1 MNHGQPSTSDMTGTP
16 DQEVP
21 MKATLGISRRDFV
34 VTTFA
39 VGGGL
44 ALGFAFPKNDPE
56 RVALAGRLS
65 GRPWESLAGKSDVE
79 VGPWL
84 LIAPDD
90 TVTIRVGQSEMGQG
104 VITSCA
110 KMVAEELE
118 CDWSKV
124 RAEYVSVNRH
134 FRENKV
140 YKRLVT
146 TSSSSVRLGRP
157 YLQQAGASA
166 RERLMAAAAQ
176 SWNVPRSELTVKDGV
191 ISHKLTGRT
200 LRYGEVA
207 EKAAAIK
214 LPAEPKIKTP
224 DQYTLLK
231 KPTKLLD
238 TPLKVDGSAAYG
250 IDVRVPG
257 MLYAAIKAS
266 PVFKGKVKSY
276 NADVVRS
283 RPGVHSIVE
292 FSGEE
297 IEAGVAVI
305 ADSYWHARTAL
316 EATPIEWD
324 EGIHGNDSSEEFFR
338 SSRAMLDEPGAK
350 VVTKKGD
357 PEGVLKNASKVVEAV
372 YEVPYLDHAVMEP
385 FNCTAQVTSDR
396 VDIWVGSQ
404 DPENATIDA
413 SKVTGIP
420 LEKIYLHNCFLGGG
434 FGRRGNQ
441 DDVRQAVA
449 IAKQLGGRPVKVIW
463 SREETTRHGYYRPMR
478 VSRFR
483 AALGPDGTPLAWHT
497 RVVGTDEDVFAA
509 KLVAAEGNFASQTR
523 VVRTD
528 EPADEQLIRGLHK
541 LPYFAPHQLFD
552 YQLRKTH
559 VPTGPW
565 TSVGRSQ
572 NEFFLETFVDELAHA
587 AGREP
592 YRYRRALLQANA
604 EFVFAKNWIQV
615 LDAAAQQSG
624 WSQKLPAGTGRGI
637 AIGDSR
643 RLSRTE
649 ITICAMVAT
658 VAVSQ
663 KGEVRV
669 ERLDVAID
677 TGPFLVNPL
686 AAERQVEMQV
696 AMGLAAV
703 LRQEITIENGRV
715 VQGNFETYPLLR
727 PAEIPEIKVQFVRA
741 TDDPI
746 AGIGEEIV
754 GWVAPA
760 VCNAIFAVTG
770 KRIRSLPLKKH
781 DLSWHS

>member
-1 MNHGQPSTSDMTGTP
+1 MSANR
-16 DQEVP
+16 E
-21 MKATLGISRRDFV
+21 ISRREFV
-34 VTTFA
+34 VTAAT

-44 ALGFAFPKNDPE
+44 ALGLSFPKSD
-56 RVALAGRLS
+56 ALRAADLAKLS
-65 GRPWESLAGKSDVE
+65 GRPWESMAGRNDIE
-79 VGPWL
+79 VGPWVV
-84 LIAPDD
+84 IAPDD
-90 TVTIRVGQSEMGQG
+90 TVTIRIGQSEMGQG

-110 KMVAEELE
+110 KMLVEELE

-140 YKRLVT
+140 YRRLNT

-176 SWNVPRSELTVKDGV
+176 TWSVPRAELTVKDGV
-191 ISHKLTGRT
+191 ITHKLTGRT
-200 LRYGEVA
+200 LRYGQVA

-214 LPAEPKIKTP
+214 LLAEPKIKTP
-224 DQYTLLK
+224 DQYTLMK

-238 TPLKVDGSAAYG
+238 TPLKVDGSATYG
-250 IDVRVPG
+250 IDVHVPG
-257 MLYAAIKAS
+257 MLYAAAKAS

-276 NADVVRS
+276 NADSVKR
-283 RPGVHSIVE
+283 RPGVHSVVE

-297 IEAGVAVI
+297 IEAGVAVV

-316 EATPIEWD
+316 DDMPIEWD
-324 EGIHGNDSSEEFFR
+324 EGTHGNDTSEEFFK
-338 SSRAMLDEPGAK
+338 SSRATLDEPGAK
-350 VVTKKGD
+350 VVTMKGD
-357 PEGVLKNASKVVEAV
+357 PEGVLKNASQVVEAV
-372 YEVPYLDHAVMEP
+372 YEVPYLDHTVMEP
-385 FNCTAQVTSDR
+385 FNCTAQVTADR

-413 SKVTGIP
+413 AKLTGVP
-420 LEKIYLHNCFLGGG
+420 VEKIYLHNCFLGGG

-483 AALGPDGTPLAWHT
+483 ASLGPDGMPLAWHT
-497 RVVGTDEDVFAA
+497 RVVGMDEAVFAS
-509 KLVAAEGNFASQTR
+509 KLVAAEGGLASNGRNGGTP
-523 VVRTD
+523 
-528 EPADEQLIRGLHK
+528 EPGNEQLIRGLHK
-541 LPYFAPHQLFD
+541 LPYFVPNQLFD
-552 YQLRKTH
+552 YHLRNTH

-587 AGREP
+587 AGRDP
-592 YRYRRALLQANA
+592 YLYRRALLETNA
-604 EFVFAKNWIQV
+604 EFPFAKAWTEV
-615 LDAAAQQSG
+615 LGAAAEQSDWG
-624 WSQKLPAGTGRGI
+624 RKLPAGTGMGI

-649 ITICAMVAT
+649 ITIIGVVAT
-658 VAVSQ
+658 VSVSK

-669 ERLDVAID
+669 ERMDVAVD

-696 AMGLAAV
+696 TMGLAAA
-703 LRQEITIENGRV
+703 LRQEITIEKGRV
-715 VQGNFETYPLLR
+715 VQSNFDDYPLLR
-727 PAEIPEIKVQFVRA
+727 ATEMPEISVHWVRA

-746 AGIGEEIV
+746 AGIGEEAV

-760 VCNAIFAVTG
+760 VCNAIFAATG
-770 KRIRSLPLKKH
+770 KRIRSLPLKNH
-781 DLSWHS
+781 DLSWS

>member
-1 MNHGQPSTSDMTGTP
+1 MT
-16 DQEVP
+16 
-21 MKATLGISRRDFV
+21 ATRGMSRREFV

-44 ALGFAFPKNDPE
+44 ALGLSFPKNEAE
-56 RVALAGRLS
+56 RAAIAVRLS
-65 GRPWESLAGKSDVE
+65 GRPWESLAGKSDIE

-84 LIAPDD
+84 MIAPDD

-140 YKRLVT
+140 YKRLTT

-176 SWNVPRSELTVKDGV
+176 TWGVPRSELTVKDGV
-191 ISHKLTGRT
+191 ITHTPTRRT
-200 LRYGEVA
+200 LRYGQVA
-207 EKAAAIK
+207 QKAAAIK

-238 TPLKVDGSAAYG
+238 VPPKVDGSATYG

-257 MLYAAIKAS
+257 MLYAAVKAS
-266 PVFKGKVKSY
+266 PVFKGKLKSY
-276 NADVVRS
+276 NADAVKN
-283 RPGVHSIVE
+283 RPGVHSVVE

-297 IEAGVAVI
+297 IEAGVAVV

-316 EATPIEWD
+316 DALPIEWD
-324 EGIHGNDSSEEFFR
+324 EGMHGNDTSEGFFK
-338 SSRAMLDEPGAK
+338 SSRAALDEPGAK

-357 PEGVLKNASKVVEAV
+357 PEALLENAPQVVEAI
-372 YEVPYLDHAVMEP
+372 YEVPYLDHVVMEP
-385 FNCTAQVTSDR
+385 FNCTAQVTPER
-396 VDIWVGSQ
+396 VDLWVGSQ
-404 DPENATIDA
+404 EPEGATIDA
-413 SKVTGIP
+413 SKITGVP
-420 LEKIYLHNCFLGGG
+420 VENIYLHNCFLGGG

-449 IAKQLGGRPVKVIW
+449 IAKQLEGRPVKVIW

-483 AALGPDGTPLAWHT
+483 AALGPDGMPAAWTT
-497 RVVGTDEDVFAA
+497 RVVGLDENYP
-509 KLVAAEGNFASQTR
+509 G
-523 VVRTD
+523 
-528 EPADEQLIRGLHK
+528 DEQVLRGLHK
-541 LPYFAPHQLFD
+541 LPYFVPNQLFD
-552 YQLRKTH
+552 YHLRKTH

-587 AGREP
+587 AGQDP
-592 YRYRRALLQANA
+592 YHYRRALLEANA
-604 EFVFAKNWIQV
+604 EFPFAKSWTQV
-615 LDAAAQQSG
+615 LGAVVEKSG
-624 WSQKLPAGTGRGI
+624 WGKQLPAGTGMGI

-643 RLSRTE
+643 RLTRTE
-649 ITICAMVAT
+649 ITICAVVAT
-658 VAVSQ
+658 VAVSK

-669 ERLDVAID
+669 ERLDVAVD

-703 LRQEITIENGRV
+703 LRQEITIEKGRV
-715 VQGNFETYPLLR
+715 VQGNFDTYPLLR
-727 PAEIPEIKVQFVRA
+727 PSEIPEINVYFVRA

-746 AGIGEEIV
+746 AGIGEEVI

-770 KRIRSLPLKKH
+770 KRIRSLPLKRH
-781 DLSWHS
+781 DLSWV

>member
-1 MNHGQPSTSDMTGTP
+1 M
-16 DQEVP
+16 E
-21 MKATLGISRRDFV
+21 AARGISRRDFV
-34 VTTFA
+34 VTTLA
-39 VGGGL
+39 IGGGL
-44 ALGFAFPKNDPE
+44 ALGLSFPEKGAG
-56 RVALAGRLS
+56 RAALAGQLS
-65 GRPWESLAGKSDVE
+65 GRPWESLAGKADVE

-90 TVTIRVGQSEMGQG
+90 TVTIRIGQSEMGQG

-110 KMVAEELE
+110 KMLAEELE

-124 RAEYVSVNRH
+124 RAEYVSINRH

-166 RERLMAAAAQ
+166 RERLMVAAAQ
-176 SWNVPRSELTVKDGV
+176 TWNVPRSELTVKDGL
-191 ISHKLTGRT
+191 ITHKLTGRT
-200 LRYGEVA
+200 LRYGQVA
-207 EKAAAIK
+207 EKAAAVK

-231 KPTKLLD
+231 KPTRLLD
-238 TPLKVDGSAAYG
+238 TPLKVDGSATYG

-257 MLYAAIKAS
+257 MLYAAVKAS

-276 NADVVRS
+276 DADVVKS
-283 RPGVHSIVE
+283 RPGVHSVVE
-292 FSGEE
+292 FSGED
-297 IEAGVAVI
+297 IEAGVAVV
-305 ADSYWHARTAL
+305 ADSYWHAKTAL
-316 EATPIEWD
+316 DAMPIEWD
-324 EGIHGNDSSEEFFR
+324 EGAHGNDSSEEFFK

-350 VVTKKGD
+350 VVTRKGN
-357 PEGVLKNASKVVEAV
+357 PEGALKSASQVVEAV
-372 YEVPYLDHAVMEP
+372 YEVPYLDHTVMEP

-404 DPENATIDA
+404 DPENASLDA
-413 SKVTGIP
+413 SKITGIP
-420 LEKIYLHNCFLGGG
+420 AEKIYLHNCFLGGG

-449 IAKQLGGRPVKVIW
+449 IARQLGGRPVKVIW

-483 AALGPDGTPLAWHT
+483 AALGPDGMPLAWHT
-497 RVVGTDEDVFAA
+497 RVVGTDEAVFAA
-509 KLVAAEGNFASQTR
+509 KLVAAEGGLAANTR
-523 VVRTD
+523 AARTD

-541 LPYFAPHQLFD
+541 LPYFAPNQLFD
-552 YQLRKTH
+552 YHLRKTH

-587 AGREP
+587 AGQDP
-592 YRYRRALLQANA
+592 YHYRRALLAANA
-604 EFVFAKNWIQV
+604 DFAFAKGWIQV

-624 WSQKLPAGTGRGI
+624 WDQKLPAGTARGI

-649 ITICAMVAT
+649 ITICSIVAT

-669 ERLDVAID
+669 ERVDVVMD

-703 LRQEITIENGRV
+703 LRQEITIEKGRV
-715 VQGNFETYPLLR
+715 VQANFDTYPLLR
-727 PAEIPEIKVQFVRA
+727 PTEIPEIKVHFVRV

-760 VCNAIFAVTG
+760 VCNAVFAATG
-770 KRIRSLPLKKH
+770 KRIRSLPLKRH

>member
-1 MNHGQPSTSDMTGTP
+1 MT
-16 DQEVP
+16 
-21 MKATLGISRRDFV
+21 ATRGMSRREFV

-44 ALGFAFPKNDPE
+44 ALGLSFPKNEAE
-56 RVALAGRLS
+56 RAAIAVRLS
-65 GRPWESLAGKSDVE
+65 GRPWESLAGKSDSE

-84 LIAPDD
+84 MIAPDD

-140 YKRLVT
+140 YKRLTT

-176 SWNVPRSELTVKDGV
+176 TWGVPRSELTVKDGV
-191 ISHKLTGRT
+191 ITHTPTRRT
-200 LRYGEVA
+200 LRYGQVA
-207 EKAAAIK
+207 QKAAAIK

-238 TPLKVDGSAAYG
+238 VPPKVDGSATYG

-257 MLYAAIKAS
+257 MLYAAVKAS
-266 PVFKGKVKSY
+266 PVFKGKLKSY
-276 NADVVRS
+276 NADAVKN
-283 RPGVHSIVE
+283 RPGVHSVVE

-297 IEAGVAVI
+297 IEAGVAVV

-316 EATPIEWD
+316 DALPIEWD
-324 EGIHGNDSSEEFFR
+324 EGMHGNDTSEGFFK
-338 SSRAMLDEPGAK
+338 SSRAALDEPGAK

-357 PEGVLKNASKVVEAV
+357 PEALLENAPQVVEAI
-372 YEVPYLDHAVMEP
+372 YEVPYLDHVVMEP
-385 FNCTAQVTSDR
+385 FNCTAQVTPER
-396 VDIWVGSQ
+396 VDLWVGSQ
-404 DPENATIDA
+404 EPEGATIDA
-413 SKVTGIP
+413 SKITGVP
-420 LEKIYLHNCFLGGG
+420 VENIYLHNCFLGGG

-449 IAKQLGGRPVKVIW
+449 IAKQLEGRPVKVIW

-483 AALGPDGTPLAWHT
+483 AALGPDGMPAAWTT
-497 RVVGTDEDVFAA
+497 RVVGLDENYP
-509 KLVAAEGNFASQTR
+509 G
-523 VVRTD
+523 
-528 EPADEQLIRGLHK
+528 DEQVLRGLHK
-541 LPYFAPHQLFD
+541 LPYFVPNQLFD
-552 YQLRKTH
+552 YHLRKTH

-587 AGREP
+587 AGQDP
-592 YRYRRALLQANA
+592 YHYRRALLEANA
-604 EFVFAKNWIQV
+604 EFPFAKSWTQV
-615 LDAAAQQSG
+615 LGAVVEKSG
-624 WSQKLPAGTGRGI
+624 WGKQLPAGTGMGI

-643 RLSRTE
+643 RLTRTE
-649 ITICAMVAT
+649 ITICAVVAT
-658 VAVSQ
+658 VAVSK

-669 ERLDVAID
+669 ERLDVAVD

-703 LRQEITIENGRV
+703 LRQEITIEKGRV
-715 VQGNFETYPLLR
+715 VQGNFDTYPLLR
-727 PAEIPEIKVQFVRA
+727 PSEIPEINVYFVRA

-746 AGIGEEIV
+746 AGIGEEVI

-770 KRIRSLPLKKH
+770 KRIRSLPLKRH
-781 DLSWHS
+781 DLSWV

>member
-1 MNHGQPSTSDMTGTP
+1 MNRTR
-16 DQEVP
+16 
-21 MKATLGISRRDFV
+21 GITRRDFV
-34 VTTFA
+34 VTTLA

-44 ALGFAFPKNDPE
+44 ALGFAFPKEDPE
-56 RVALAGRLS
+56 RALAAKLS

-84 LIAPDD
+84 MIAPDD

-110 KMVAEELE
+110 KLVAEELE

-124 RAEYVSVNRH
+124 RAEYVSINRH

-176 SWNVPRSELTVKDGV
+176 TWNVPRSELTVKDGV
-191 ISHKLTGRT
+191 ITHRLTGRA

-207 EKAAAIK
+207 ERAAAIK

-224 DQYTLLK
+224 NQYTLMN

-238 TPLKVDGSAAYG
+238 TPLKVDGSATYG

-257 MLYAAIKAS
+257 MLYAAVQAS

-276 NADVVRS
+276 NADAIKN
-283 RPGVHSIVE
+283 RPGVHSVVE
-292 FSGEE
+292 FSGED
-297 IEAGVAVI
+297 IEAGVALV

-316 EATPIEWD
+316 DAMAIEWD
-324 EGIHGNDSSEEFFR
+324 EGTHGNDSSEEFFK
-338 SSRAMLDEPGAK
+338 SSRAMLDEAGAK

-357 PEGVLKNASKVVEAV
+357 PEGMLKNASQVVEAL
-372 YEVPYLDHAVMEP
+372 YEVPYLDHTVMEP

-413 SKVTGIP
+413 SKLTGVP
-420 LEKIYLHNCFLGGG
+420 VDKIFLHNCFLGGG

-483 AALGPDGTPLAWHT
+483 AALGADGMPIAWHT
-497 RVVGTDEDVFAA
+497 RVVGSDEDVFAA
-509 KLVAAEGNFASQTR
+509 KLVAAEGNIASQTR
-523 VVRTD
+523 VVRAD
-528 EPADEQLIRGLHK
+528 EPADEQVMRGLHK
-541 LPYFAPHQLFD
+541 LPYFVPNQLFD
-552 YQLRKTH
+552 YHLRKTH

-587 AGREP
+587 SGKDP
-592 YRYRRALLQANA
+592 YQYRRASLEANA
-604 EFVFAKNWIQV
+604 EFPFAKAWIQV
-615 LDAAAQQSG
+615 LAAAAEQSG
-624 WSQKLPAGTGRGI
+624 WGKALPARTGRGI

-649 ITICAMVAT
+649 ITICAMVAR

-669 ERLDVAID
+669 ERLDVAMD

-703 LRQEITIENGRV
+703 LRQEITIEKGRV
-715 VQGNFETYPLLR
+715 VQGNFDTYPLLR
-727 PAEIPEIKVQFVRA
+727 PTEIPEIKVQFVRA

-746 AGIGEEIV
+746 AGIGEEII

-760 VCNAIFAVTG
+760 VCNAIFAATG
-770 KRIRSLPLKKH
+770 KRVRSLPLKNH
-781 DLSWHS
+781 NLS

>member
-1 MNHGQPSTSDMTGTP
+1 MANVQDWN
-16 DQEVP
+16 
-21 MKATLGISRRDFV
+21 RREFI
-34 VTTFA
+34 VTA
-39 VGGGL
+39 LSVGGGL
-44 ALGFAFPKNDPE
+44 AIGLTFPKNAE
-56 RVALAGRLS
+56 AAAVATRIPGK
-65 GRPWESLAGKSDVE
+65 PWESLAGNSDIE

-84 LIAPDD
+84 VIAPDD
-90 TVTIRVGQSEMGQG
+90 TVTIRIGQSEMGQG

-110 KMVAEELE
+110 KLIAEELE

-134 FRENKV
+134 VRENKV

-176 SWNVPRSELTVKDGV
+176 MWNVPRSELTVKDSV
-191 ISHKLTGRT
+191 ITHAATGRT
-200 LRYGEVA
+200 LRYGQVA
-207 EKAAAIK
+207 QKAAAIT

-238 TPLKVDGSAAYG
+238 TPLKVDGSATYG

-257 MLYAAIKAS
+257 MLYAAVKAC
-266 PVFKGKVKSY
+266 PVFLGKVKKY
-276 NADVVRS
+276 DADAVRNLPGVRS
-283 RPGVHSIVE
+283 VLE
-292 FSGEE
+292 FSGPE
-297 IEAGVAVI
+297 IEAGVAVV
-305 ADSYWHARTAL
+305 ADSYWHAKTAL
-316 EATPIEWD
+316 DRLPVEWD
-324 EGIHGNDSSEEFFR
+324 EGVHGEDNSEKFFR
-338 SSRAMLDEPGAK
+338 DARAMLDESGAR
-350 VVTKKGD
+350 VVTKQGD
-357 PEGVLKNASKVVEAV
+357 PEAVLRNSTSVLEAT

-385 FNCTAQVTSDR
+385 FNCTAQVTADR
-396 VDIWVGSQ
+396 VDIWAGSQ
-404 DPENATIDA
+404 SPEEATIDA
-413 SKVTGIP
+413 SKITGVP
-420 LEKIYLHNCFLGGG
+420 AQNIYLHNCFLGGG

-449 IAKQLGGRPVKVIW
+449 IAKQLSGRPVKVIW

-483 AALGPDGTPLAWHT
+483 AALGPDGMPTAWHT
-497 RVVGTDEDVFAA
+497 RVVGVDENYP
-509 KLVAAEGNFASQTR
+509 G
-523 VVRTD
+523 
-528 EPADEQLIRGLHK
+528 DEQTLRGLHK
-541 LPYFAPHQLFD
+541 LPYRVANQLFD
-552 YQLRKTH
+552 YHLRKTH

-587 AGREP
+587 AKKDP
-592 YRYRRALLQANA
+592 YQYRRSLLEGNP
-604 EFVFAKNWIQV
+604 EFPRAKAWIQV
-615 LDAAAQQSG
+615 LGAVVEKSG
-624 WSQKLPAGTGRGI
+624 WGRQLPAGTGMGI

-643 RLSRTE
+643 RVTRTE
-649 ITICAMVAT
+649 ITICAAVAR
-658 VAVSQ
+658 VSVSK

-669 ERLDVAID
+669 ERFDVALD

-686 AAERQVEMQV
+686 AVERQVEMQV
-696 AMGLAAV
+696 AMGVAAA
-703 LRQEITIENGRV
+703 LRQEITIEKGRV
-715 VQGNFETYPLLR
+715 VQGNFDDYPLLT
-727 PAEIPEIKVQFVRA
+727 AKELPEIGVSFVRA

-760 VCNAIFAVTG
+760 VCNAIFAATG
-770 KRIRSLPLKKH
+770 KRLRSLPVKHH
-781 DLSWHS
+781 DLSWA

>member
-1 MNHGQPSTSDMTGTP
+1 MN
-16 DQEVP
+16 
-21 MKATLGISRRDFV
+21 ATRGISRRDFV
-34 VTTFA
+34 VTTLA

-44 ALGFAFPKNDPE
+44 ALGFSFPKDDAE
-56 RVALAGRLS
+56 GAALALRLS

-84 LIAPDD
+84 MIAPDD

-176 SWNVPRSELTVKDGV
+176 TWSVPRSELTVKDSV
-191 ISHKLTGRT
+191 ITHKLTGRT
-200 LRYGEVA
+200 LRYGQVA

-224 DQYTLLK
+224 DQYTLMK
-231 KPTKLLD
+231 KSTKLLD
-238 TPLKVDGSAAYG
+238 TPLKVDGSATYG

-257 MLYAAIKAS
+257 MLYAAVKAS

-276 NADVVRS
+276 NADLVKNRL
-283 RPGVHSIVE
+283 GVHSVVE

-297 IEAGVAVI
+297 IEAGVAVV

-316 EATPIEWD
+316 DAMPIDWD
-324 EGIHGNDSSEEFFR
+324 EGTHGKDSSEEFFK
-338 SSRAMLDEPGAK
+338 SSRATLDEPGAK

-357 PEGVLKNASKVVEAV
+357 PEAVLKNASQAVEAV
-372 YEVPYLDHAVMEP
+372 YEVPYLDHTVMEP
-385 FNCTAQVTSDR
+385 FNCTAQVTADR

-404 DPENATIDA
+404 DPENATMDA
-413 SKVTGIP
+413 SKVTGVP
-420 LEKIYLHNCFLGGG
+420 VEKIYLHNCFLGGG

-449 IAKQLGGRPVKVIW
+449 IAEQLGGRPVKVIW

-483 AALGPDGTPLAWHT
+483 AALGADGMPLAWHT

-509 KLVAAEGNFASQTR
+509 KLVAAEGNLASQTR

-541 LPYFAPHQLFD
+541 LPYFVPNQLFD
-552 YQLRKTH
+552 YHLRKTH

-572 NEFFLETFVDELAHA
+572 NEFFLETFVDELAHT
-587 AGREP
+587 AGKDP
-592 YRYRRALLQANA
+592 YQYRRALLEANA
-604 EFVFAKNWIQV
+604 EFPFAKAWIQV
-615 LDAAAQQSG
+615 LGAVAEQSAWG
-624 WSQKLPAGTGRGI
+624 RKLPAGTGMGI
-637 AIGDSR
+637 AMGDSR

-658 VAVSQ
+658 VGVSQ

-669 ERLDVAID
+669 EQLDVAID

-686 AAERQVEMQV
+686 AVERQVEMQV

-703 LRQEITIENGRV
+703 LRQEITIEKGRV
-715 VQGNFETYPLLR
+715 VQGNFDTYPLLR
-727 PAEIPEIKVQFVRA
+727 PSEIPEIKVHFVQA

-746 AGIGEEIV
+746 AGIGEEII

-760 VCNAIFAVTG
+760 VCNAVFAATG
-770 KRIRSLPLKKH
+770 KRVRSLPLKNH
-781 DLSWHS
+781 DLSWT

>member
-1 MNHGQPSTSDMTGTP
+1 MTAISG
-16 DQEVP
+16 
-21 MKATLGISRRDFV
+21 MSRREFV
-34 VTTFA
+34 VTTLA

-44 ALGFAFPKNDPE
+44 ALSLSFPQNEAE
-56 RVALAGRLS
+56 RAGVAVRLS
-65 GRPWESLAGKSDVE
+65 GRPWESLAGKSDIE

-84 LIAPDD
+84 MIAPDD

-140 YKRLVT
+140 YQRLTT

-176 SWNVPRSELTVKDGV
+176 TWGVPRSELTVKDGV
-191 ISHKLTGRT
+191 ITHTPTRRT
-200 LRYGEVA
+200 LRYGQVA
-207 EKAAAIK
+207 QKAAAIK

-224 DQYTLLK
+224 DQYTLMK

-238 TPLKVDGSAAYG
+238 VPPKVDGSATYG

-257 MLYAAIKAS
+257 MLYAAAKAS

-276 NADVVRS
+276 NADAVKN
-283 RPGVHSIVE
+283 RPGVHSVVE

-297 IEAGVAVI
+297 IEAGVAVV

-316 EATPIEWD
+316 DALAIEWD
-324 EGIHGNDSSEEFFR
+324 EGTHGNDSSEEFLK
-338 SSRAMLDEPGAK
+338 SSRAALDEPGAT

-357 PEGVLKNASKVVEAV
+357 PDAVLKNAPKVVEAI
-372 YEVPYLDHAVMEP
+372 YEVPYLDHVVMEP
-385 FNCTAQVTSDR
+385 FNCTAQVASDR
-396 VDIWVGSQ
+396 VDIWAGSQ
-404 DPENATIDA
+404 EPEGATIDA
-413 SKVTGIP
+413 SKITGLPI
-420 LEKIYLHNCFLGGG
+420 EKIYFHNCFLGGG
-434 FGRRGNQ
+434 FGRRGNR

-449 IAKQLGGRPVKVIW
+449 IAKQLDGRPVKVIW

-483 AALGPDGTPLAWHT
+483 AALGPDGMPTAWTT
-497 RVVGTDEDVFAA
+497 RVVGLDENYP
-509 KLVAAEGNFASQTR
+509 G
-523 VVRTD
+523 
-528 EPADEQLIRGLHK
+528 DEQVLRGLHK
-541 LPYFAPHQLFD
+541 LPYFAPNQQFD
-552 YQLRKTH
+552 YHLRKTH

-587 AGREP
+587 AGKDP
-592 YRYRRALLQANA
+592 YQYRRALLEANS
-604 EFVFAKNWIQV
+604 EFRFAKSWIQV
-615 LDAAAQQSG
+615 LGAVADNSG
-624 WSQKLPAGTGRGI
+624 WGKKLPAGTGMGI

-649 ITICAMVAT
+649 ITICATVAT
-658 VAVSQ
+658 VTVSK

-669 ERLDVAID
+669 ERLDVAMD

-686 AAERQVEMQV
+686 AAERQAEMQV
-696 AMGLAAV
+696 AMGLAAT
-703 LRQEITIENGRV
+703 LYQEITIEKGRA
-715 VQGNFETYPLLR
+715 VQGNFDSYPLLR
-727 PAEIPEIKVQFVRA
+727 SGEMPEVKVYFVRA

-746 AGIGEEIV
+746 AGIGEELI

-770 KRIRSLPLKKH
+770 KRIRSLPLKRH
-781 DLSWHS
+781 DLSWA

>member
-1 MNHGQPSTSDMTGTP
+1 
-16 DQEVP
+16 
-21 MKATLGISRRDFV
+21 MKATHGISRREFV
-34 VTTFA
+34 VTTLA

-44 ALGFAFPKNDPE
+44 ALGLSIAENEAEAATLGAK
-56 RVALAGRLS
+56 LS

-84 LIAPDD
+84 MIAPDD
-90 TVTIRVGQSEMGQG
+90 TVTIRIGQSEMGQG

-124 RAEYVSVNRH
+124 RAEYVSINRH
-134 FRENKV
+134 FRESKV

-176 SWNVPRSELTVKDGV
+176 TWGAPRSELTVKEGV
-191 ISHKLTGRT
+191 ITHTSTGRT
-200 LRYGEVA
+200 LRYGQVA
-207 EKAAAIK
+207 QKAAAIQ
-214 LPAEPKIKTP
+214 LRAEPKIKTP
-224 DQYTLLK
+224 DQYTLMK

-238 TPLKVDGSAAYG
+238 VPPKVDGSATYG

-257 MLYAAIKAS
+257 MLYAAAKAS

-276 NADVVRS
+276 NGDAVKN
-283 RPGVHSIVE
+283 RPGVHSVIQ

-297 IEAGVAVI
+297 IEAGVAVV
-305 ADSYWHARTAL
+305 ADSYWHAKTAL
-316 EATPIEWD
+316 DAMPIEWD
-324 EGIHGNDSSEEFFR
+324 EGTHGNDSSEEFFK

-350 VVTKKGD
+350 VITKKGD
-357 PEGVLKNASKVVEAV
+357 PEAVLKSAARIVEAT

-396 VDIWVGSQ
+396 VDIWAGSQ
-404 DPENATIDA
+404 DPESATIDA
-413 SKVTGIP
+413 SKVTGVP
-420 LEKIYLHNCFLGGG
+420 VERIYFHNCFLGGG

-449 IAKQLGGRPVKVIW
+449 IAKQLAGRAVKVIW

-483 AALGPDGTPLAWHT
+483 AALAPDGMPAVWTT
-497 RVVGTDEDVFAA
+497 RVVGTDEAVFAA
-509 KLVAAEGNFASQTR
+509 KLVQAEGNVAPQTR
-523 VVRTD
+523 VRND
-528 EPADEQLIRGLHK
+528 EPTDEQLIRGLHK
-541 LPYFAPHQLFD
+541 LPYFAPNQLFD
-552 YQLRKTH
+552 YHLRRTH

-587 AGREP
+587 AGKDP
-592 YRYRRALLQANA
+592 YQYRRALLEANP
-604 EFVFAKNWIQV
+604 EFAFAKAWIQV
-615 LDAAAQQSG
+615 MRAVAEQSG
-624 WSQKLPAGTGRGI
+624 WGQKLPAGTGRGI

-649 ITICAMVAT
+649 ITICAVVAT
-658 VAVSQ
+658 VTVSQ

-669 ERLDVAID
+669 QRVDVATD

-703 LRQEITIENGRV
+703 LRQEITIEKGRV
-715 VQGNFETYPLLR
+715 VQGNFDTYPLLR
-727 PAEIPEIKVQFVRA
+727 PSEIPEIKIQFVRA

-746 AGIGEEIV
+746 AGMGEEII

-781 DLSWHS
+781 DLTWG

>member
-1 MNHGQPSTSDMTGTP
+1 MSTNR
-16 DQEVP
+16 E
-21 MKATLGISRRDFV
+21 INRREFI
-34 VTTFA
+34 VTAAA

-44 ALGFAFPKNDPE
+44 ALGLAFPKSDARGAANT
-56 RVALAGRLS
+56 AKIS
-65 GRPWESLAGKSDVE
+65 GRPWESLAGKSDIE

-84 LIAPDD
+84 MIAPDD
-90 TVTIRVGQSEMGQG
+90 TVTIRVGKSEMGQG

-110 KMVAEELE
+110 NMTAEELG

-134 FRENKV
+134 VRENKV

-176 SWNVPRSELTVKDGV
+176 TWSVPRSELTVKDGV
-191 ISHKLTGRT
+191 ITHGATGRT
-200 LRYGEVA
+200 LRYGQVA
-207 EKAAAIK
+207 QKAAAIT

-238 TPLKVDGSAAYG
+238 TPLKVDGSATYG

-257 MLYAAIKAS
+257 MLYAAVKAC
-266 PVFKGKVKSY
+266 PVFLGKVKKY
-276 NADVVRS
+276 DADAVKNFPGVRS
-283 RPGVHSIVE
+283 VVAFGGP
-292 FSGEE
+292 E
-297 IEAGVAVI
+297 IEAGVAVV
-305 ADSYWHARTAL
+305 ADSYWHAKTAL
-316 EATPIEWD
+316 DRLPVEWD
-324 EGIHGNDSSEEFFR
+324 EGAHGEDNSEKFFR
-338 SSRAMLDEPGAK
+338 EARGALDDSRAR
-350 VVTKKGD
+350 VVTKQGD
-357 PEGVLKNASKVVEAV
+357 PEAVLKNSANVVEAV

-385 FNCTAQVTSDR
+385 FNCTAQVTADR
-396 VDIWVGSQ
+396 VDIWAGSQ
-404 DPENATIDA
+404 SPEEATLDA
-413 SKVTGIP
+413 SKVTGVP
-420 LEKIYLHNCFLGGG
+420 AQNIYFHNCFLGGG

-441 DDVRQAVA
+441 DDVRQAVS

-483 AALGPDGTPLAWHT
+483 AALAPEGTPVAWTT
-497 RVVGTDEDVFAA
+497 RVVGLDENYP
-509 KLVAAEGNFASQTR
+509 G
-523 VVRTD
+523 
-528 EPADEQLIRGLHK
+528 DEQVLRGLHK
-541 LPYFAPHQLFD
+541 LPYFVPNQLFD
-552 YQLRKTH
+552 YHLRRTH
-559 VPTGPW
+559 VPTGAW

-587 AGREP
+587 AKKDP
-592 YRYRRALLQANA
+592 YQYRRSLLEGNPD
-604 EFVFAKNWIQV
+604 FRFAKSWVQV
-615 LDAAAQQSG
+615 LGAVVEKSG
-624 WSQKLPAGTGRGI
+624 WGRQLPPGTGMGI

-643 RLSRTE
+643 RVTRSE
-649 ITICAMVAT
+649 ITICAAVAT
-658 VAVSQ
+658 VSVSK

-669 ERLDVAID
+669 ECFDVAVA

-696 AMGLAAV
+696 TMGLAAT
-703 LRQEITIENGRV
+703 LHQEITIEKGRV
-715 VQGNFETYPLLR
+715 VQSNFDDYPLLQ
-727 PAEIPEIKVQFVRA
+727 ATEMPEISVHWVRA

-746 AGIGEEIV
+746 AGIGEEVI

-760 VCNAIFAVTG
+760 VCNAIFAATG
-770 KRIRSLPLKKH
+770 KRIRSLPLKNH
-781 DLSWHS
+781 DLSWT